1 VPVDQQ
7 QLRIG
12 EPLWLRRT
20 RPLQRYRSLAGAHE
34 ARVAIIGGGITG
46 ALIANA
52 FAAEGVSTILLEA
65 ELVGRGSTAASSAL
79 LLQEPDLELLEL
91 TKRYGSKAS
100 RRIWEIS
107 RNSVAELVRTLHRMN
122 VRCDLE
128 ARDAFY
134 YATDAK
140 SNLRLLAEYEHR
152 ARLGFGGSWLDAGP
166 LRRATGIS
174 GYGAIR
180 TKGNAQFDP
189 YRACAG
195 LMRAAKHTGARIFE
209 RSRVRRIIT
218 ERNGVRLLTK
228 SGSVECERVI
238 VATGYATPEFRPL
251 SSRFRMFRTYVIET
265 ESLTM
270 KQRRELGLSNVMI
283 WDTDRPYH
291 YARWAGH
298 RLLLGG
304 GDRLVRHGGA
314 RRPLIAAATGEL
326 REHFQRQFPALADV
340 EITSAW
346 EGLFAMTPDS
356 LPYIGPH
363 RLYPRHWFALGYGGN
378 GMTFAALAARLLVER
393 WRGNVSADH
402 ALFEFGRRPKSGRRV
417 RGN

>member
-1 VPVDQQ
+1 VPVDQH

-12 EPLWLRRT
+12 QPLWLRGT
-20 RPLQRYRSLAGAHE
+20 RPLQRYRSLDGAHE

-52 FAAEGVSTILLEA
+52 FAVEGVSTILLEA

-79 LLQEPDLELLEL
+79 LLQEPDLELIEL
-91 TKRYGSKAS
+91 TRRYGPKAS

-107 RNSVAELVRTLHRMN
+107 KDSVRDLVGTLRRMN
-122 VRCDLE
+122 VPCELE
-128 ARDAFY
+128 ARDAIY
-134 YATDAK
+134 YSTDAE

-152 ARLGFGGSWLDAGP
+152 ARLGFGGSWLDAGA
-166 LRRATGIS
+166 LRRTTGIS
-174 GYGAIR
+174 GIGGIR

-189 YRACAG
+189 YRACVG
-195 LMRAAKHTGARIFE
+195 LMRAAKRAGVQIFE
-209 RSRVRRIIT
+209 RSRVRRIAV
-218 ERNGVRLLTK
+218 ERDGVRLLTRN
-228 SGSVECERVI
+228 GSVACERII

-251 SSRFRMFRTYVIET
+251 SGRFRMFRTYVLQT
-265 ESLTM
+265 ESLRAS
-270 KQRRELGLSNVMI
+270 QRRQLGLSNVMI

-304 GDRLVRHGGA
+304 GDRVVRRGGG
-314 RRPLIAAATGEL
+314 RRQQIAAATAEL
-326 REHFQRQFPALADV
+326 REYFERRSPALADV
-340 EITSAW
+340 AITSTW

-393 WRGNVSADH
+393 WRGNVSAEH
-402 ALFEFGRRPKSGRRV
+402 ALFEFGRRPIHRGKRRS
-417 RGN
+417 R